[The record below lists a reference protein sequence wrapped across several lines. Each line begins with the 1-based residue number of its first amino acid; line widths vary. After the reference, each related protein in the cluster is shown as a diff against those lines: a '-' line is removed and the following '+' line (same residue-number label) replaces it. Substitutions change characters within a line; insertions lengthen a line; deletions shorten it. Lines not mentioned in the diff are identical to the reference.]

1 LGLLRLSRKTRKK
14 QKGGNE
20 LVIQHNHLIEA
31 KYHLTLQE
39 KRLVVLMSSRIKKE
53 DKEFQTYT
61 FSIQELS
68 NFLELNN
75 RNIYKEIDAVVSK
88 LFTRVLIIRNEIEN
102 STTKISWLTY
112 AKYWHGQGLI
122 QLTFNQKLKPYL
134 LDIKERFTQINIGDL
149 IGLKSV
155 YAMRILELLKQYE
168 SIGNRKIELND
179 LREYCG
185 ISQDQYCL
193 YANFK
198 RKVLEISK
206 REINEKTDLL
216 IDYKE
221 IKTSRKVTAIQ
232 FSIKLNPNYG
242 KTHFEK
248 GQAEKAELITKELRS
263 KNVLVDEL
271 MEYGFSKIAANR
283 ILKNNQESNVANAIK
298 AVDLQVQKG
307 KAKNPKA
314 MLETAIKEGW
324 HPEKYRDKPPKKA
337 C

>member
-1 LGLLRLSRKTRKK
+1 MPKTKILKSKK
-14 QKGGNE
+14 EEPKNQ
-20 LVIQHNHLIEA
+20 LIIQHNNLIEA

-39 KRLVVLMSSRIKKE
+39 KRLVVLMSSHIKKE

-75 RNIYKEIDAVVSK
+75 KNLYKEIDTVVSK
-88 LFTRVLIIRNEIEN
+88 LFNRVLIIRNEIEN

-112 AKYWHGQGLI
+112 AKYWHGQGLV
-122 QLTFNQKLKPYL
+122 QLKFNEELKPYL
-134 LDIKERFTQINIGDL
+134 LDIKERFTKIFLGDV

-155 YAMRILELLKQYE
+155 HSIRFYELLKQYE
-168 SIGNRKIELND
+168 TIGIREIKLID

-185 ISQDQYCL
+185 IRIDQYKKFNNL
-193 YANFK
+193 K
-198 RKVLEISK
+198 KDVLESSK
-206 REINEKTDLL
+206 QEINSKTDLL